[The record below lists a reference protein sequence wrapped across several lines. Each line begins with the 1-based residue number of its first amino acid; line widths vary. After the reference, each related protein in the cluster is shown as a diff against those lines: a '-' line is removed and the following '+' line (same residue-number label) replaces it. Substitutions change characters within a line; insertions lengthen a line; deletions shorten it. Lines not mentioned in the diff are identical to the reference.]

1 MAFLTG
7 LTWLL
12 VFQLVGEVAVR
23 LLDWPVPGPVLGMLL
38 LFLMLLAVRRVP
50 EPLDTASTGLLSHLS
65 LLFVPAGVGI
75 MVHADRL
82 LAEWLPIVAVLLV
95 TTLLTMVFTAG
106 VMMLATR
113 WLVPGYRR
121 EGTSHD

>member
-106 VMMLATR
+106 VMILATR

-121 EGTSHD
+121 EGTTHD

>member
-1 MAFLTG
+1 MTFLTG

-23 LLDWPVPGPVLGMLL
+23 LLQWPVPGPVLGMLL
-38 LFLMLLAVRRVP
+38 LFLLLLVVRRVP
-50 EPLDTASTGLLSHLS
+50 APLDTASTGLLAHLS

-95 TTLLTMVFTAG
+95 TTVLTMLFTAG
-106 VMMLATR
+106 VMLLTTR
-113 WLVPGYRR
+113 WLVPGYQR
-121 EGTSHD
+121 EGKAND

>member
-1 MAFLTG
+1 MTFLTG

-12 VFQLVGEVAVR
+12 VLQLVGEVAVR

-38 LFLMLLAVRRVP
+38 LFLGLLAVRRVP
-50 EPLDTASTGLLSHLS
+50 AALNTASTGLLAHLS

-82 LAEWLPIVAVLLV
+82 LEEWLPIVAVLLV
-95 TTLLTMVFTAG
+95 TTLLTMLFTAG
-106 VMMLATR
+106 VMLLAIR
-113 WLVPGYRR
+113 WLAPGYQR
-121 EGTSHD
+121 GGGNHD

>member
-1 MAFLTG
+1 MMFLTG

-12 VFQLVGEVAVR
+12 VFQLVGEVVVR

-38 LFLMLLAVRRVP
+38 LFLMLLAIRRVP
-50 EPLDTASTGLLSHLS
+50 APMDTASTGLLAHLS

-82 LAEWLPIVAVLLV
+82 LTEWLPIVAVLLV

-113 WLVPGYRR
+113 WLAPGYQR
-121 EGTSHD
+121 EGKSHD

>member
-38 LFLMLLAVRRVP
+38 LFLMLLAVQIGRAHV
-50 EPLDTASTGLLSHLS
+50 
-65 LLFVPAGVGI
+65 
-75 MVHADRL
+75 
-82 LAEWLPIVAVLLV
+82 
-95 TTLLTMVFTAG
+95 
-106 VMMLATR
+106 
-113 WLVPGYRR
+113 
-121 EGTSHD
+121 

>member
-12 VFQLVGEVAVR
+12 VFQLVGEVVVR

>member
-1 MAFLTG
+1 MTFLNG
-7 LTWLL
+7 ITWLL
-12 VFQLVGEVAVR
+12 VFQLVGEVTVR

-38 LFLMLLAVRRVP
+38 LFLLLLVLRRVP
-50 EPLDTASTGLLSHLS
+50 DALDTSSSGLLSHLS

-95 TTLLTMVFTAG
+95 TTLLTMLVTAG
-106 VMMLATR
+106 IMVLATR
-113 WLVPGYRR
+113 WLVPGYRK
-121 EGTSHD
+121 GGQGHD

>member
-1 MAFLTG
+1 MTFLTG

-12 VFQLVGEVAVR
+12 VFQLVGEVIVR
-23 LLDWPVPGPVLGMLL
+23 LLAWPVPGPVLGMLL
-38 LFLMLLAVRRVP
+38 LFLMLLAARGVP
-50 EPLDTASTGLLSHLS
+50 EPLDTASTGLLAHLS

-95 TTLLTMVFTAG
+95 TTLLTMLFTAG
-106 VMMLATR
+106 VMMLACR
-113 WLVPGYRR
+113 WLAPGYRR
-121 EGTSHD
+121 EGKSHD

>member
-1 MAFLTG
+1 
-7 LTWLL
+7 
-12 VFQLVGEVAVR
+12 
-23 LLDWPVPGPVLGMLL
+23 
-38 LFLMLLAVRRVP
+38 
-50 EPLDTASTGLLSHLS
+50 
-65 LLFVPAGVGI
+65 

>member
-1 MAFLTG
+1 MTFLSG

-38 LFLMLLAVRRVP
+38 LFVLLLVVRRVP
-50 EPLDTASTGLLSHLS
+50 EPLDTASTSLLAHLS

-106 VMMLATR
+106 VMLLATR
-113 WLVPGYRR
+113 WLVPGYQR
-121 EGTSHD
+121 EGRGDD

>member
-1 MAFLTG
+1 MTFLSG

-23 LLDWPVPGPVLGMLL
+23 LQDWPVPGPVLGMLL
-38 LFLMLLAVRRVP
+38 LFVLLLVVRRVP
-50 EPLDTASTGLLSHLS
+50 EPLDTASTSLLAHLS

-106 VMMLATR
+106 VMLLATR
-113 WLVPGYRR
+113 WLVPGYQR
-121 EGTSHD
+121 EGRGDD